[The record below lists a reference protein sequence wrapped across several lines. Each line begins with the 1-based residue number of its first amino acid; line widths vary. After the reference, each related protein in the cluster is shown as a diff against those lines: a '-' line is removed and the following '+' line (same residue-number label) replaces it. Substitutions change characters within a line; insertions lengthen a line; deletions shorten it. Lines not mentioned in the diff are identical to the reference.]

1 MEVEEFIHWQVD
13 IDRFFDVL
21 AVLENKQV
29 KMVAIRMKS
38 IAAVWWDKLV
48 DQRQGQRNG
57 LVKTWRRMKKLM
69 PERFLLEDYEQILYK
84 TYIECVQGKIIVT
97 EYTIEF
103 LGFYERNEIGK

>member
-1 MEVEEFIHWQVD
+1 MALTTLSEQMVTLATQVDIPLFYKMMEVEEFIDWQID

-21 AVLENKQV
+21 AVLKNKQV

-48 DQRQGQRNG
+48 AQRQRQRNG

-69 PERFLLEDYEQILYK
+69 PS
-84 TYIECVQGKIIVT
+84 
-97 EYTIEF
+97 
-103 LGFYERNEIGK
+103 GFY